1 MSQKNGILSII
12 CAQRQINHEF
22 SEVAKA
28 LIVQAVE
35 GGRSYRDVA
44 AEAGCS
50 PAAIFNIFQRWKT
63 HQTLD
68 KKTRSGRPR
77 KLTVQQIRWRNLTN
91 NDTPSNPIPL
101 RAQMEGYAEDP
112 TI

>member
-12 CAQRQINHEF
+12 CAQRQRNHEF

-68 KKTRSGRPR
+68 KKSRSGRPR
-77 KLTVQQIRWRNLTN
+77 KLTVQQIRL
-91 NDTPSNPIPL
+91 
-101 RAQMEGYAEDP
+101 EGRYRRIAGDHFQRRIISSIA
-112 TI
+112 TQL